1 MKHLTTFELIRVTLS
16 TAVVLLCFSTVKS
29 EKSILSLSVKIED
42 NVSIESCSKIL
53 SNLEVRYKIL
63 LFFLL
68 TPPLKFFFACVIPLQ
83 HFYLSHLTLNKFK

>member
-29 EKSILSLSVKIED
+29 EKSILSLSVKIDD

-53 SNLEVRYKIL
+53 SNLEVRYKNFL
-63 LFFLL
+63 YMCKTFATFLL
-68 TPPLKFFFACVIPLQ
+68 AKTFSEK
-83 HFYLSHLTLNKFK
+83 